1 MDNDK
6 KQPIII
12 KKIKKADHATHH
24 GGSWKI
30 AYADFVTAMMAFF
43 LLMWLINVTSE
54 EQRRGIANFFDPI
67 SSGSKLG
74 GSQGVMG
81 GTSIKEKEGNLN
93 SPSSRITIKPAPPTE
108 KGQGGQAAGDSKS
121 QEDSATKF
129 AGMTEEEKQKII
141 AQKDIESKLINT
153 QTYKNKAEEEHAFK
167 DISDQVKQAMESVPE
182 LKELKDNVS
191 IEETKEGL
199 RINIVDQNNQS
210 MFPSGSS
217 RMYKQMH
224 QILTQV
230 ARAIKD
236 VPNKIDISGHTDA
249 VPYTNNSLFSNWE
262 LSAERANATRRVLAE
277 SGITDNRFDSVIGR
291 ADRDPFD
298 SQNPKSPSNR
308 RISIT
313 LLREIKV

>member
-1 MDNDK
+1 MDKDK

-12 KKIKKADHATHH
+12 KKIKKGGHGGHH

-54 EQRRGIANFFDPI
+54 EQRRGIANFFDPFHA
-67 SSGSKLG
+67 GSKVSG
-74 GSQGVMG
+74 NQGVMG
-81 GTSIKEKEGNLN
+81 GLSIKEKEGQLED
-93 SPSSRITIKPAPPTE
+93 STSRITVKPAPLRE
-108 KGQGGQAAGDSKS
+108 KGKGGEVAGESKDR
-121 QEDSATKF
+121 EDDASKF

-141 AQKDIESKLINT
+141 AKQDIESKLIQT
-153 QTYKNKAEEEHAFK
+153 KTYKNKEEEEKAFK
-167 DISDQVKQAMESVPE
+167 DISDQVKQAMEAVPE
-182 LKELKDNVS
+182 LKELNNNIK

-199 RINIVDQNNQS
+199 RINIIDQNNQS

-217 RMYKQMH
+217 RMYKQMQ

-230 ARAIKD
+230 AHAIKD
-236 VPNKIDISGHTDA
+236 VPNKIEISGHTDA

-262 LSAERANATRRVLAE
+262 LSTERGNATRRVLAE
-277 SGITDNRFDSVIGR
+277 SGINDNRFDAVLGK

-298 SQNPKSPSNR
+298 AENPKSPSNR

>member
-1 MDNDK
+1 MSDEK

-12 KKIKKADHATHH
+12 KKIRKAAHHAHH

-43 LLMWLINVTSE
+43 LLMWLINATSE
-54 EQRRGIANFFDPI
+54 EQKRGIANFFDPI
-67 SSGSKLG
+67 SAGTSVG
-74 GSQGVMG
+74 GNVGVMAG
-81 GTSIKEKEGNLN
+81 LSIKEKDGTMEE
-93 SPSSRITIKPAPPTE
+93 SSSRIAIKPAPPTE
-108 KGQGGQAAGDSKS
+108 KGHGGQAAGDSKS
-121 QEDSATKF
+121 QEEDASKY
-129 AGMTEEEKQKII
+129 AGMTEEEKQKIQ

-153 QTYKNKAEEEHAFK
+153 RTFKNKAEEERAFK
-167 DISDQVKQAMESVPE
+167 EVSNQVKQAMESAPE
-182 LKELKDNVS
+182 LKELRDNIS

-199 RINIVDQNNQS
+199 KINIIDQNHQS

-224 QILTQV
+224 EILVQV

-236 VPNKIDISGHTDA
+236 IPNKIDISGHTDS

-277 SGITDNRFDSVIGR
+277 TGVADSRFDSVVGR
-291 ADRDPFD
+291 ADKDPFNGND
-298 SQNPKSPSNR
+298 PKDASNR

-313 LLREIKV
+313 LMREIPI

>member
-1 MDNDK
+1 MDSDK

-12 KKIKKADHATHH
+12 KKIKKSGHGAHH

-67 SSGSKLG
+67 ASGSKMSG
-74 GSQGVMG
+74 NQGVMG
-81 GTSIKEKEGNLN
+81 GTSIKEKDGTLSTSN
-93 SPSSRITIKPAPPTE
+93 SRITIKPAPLTE
-108 KGQGGQAAGDSKS
+108 KGHGGQAAGDSKNK
-121 QEDSATKF
+121 EDDAHQF

-141 AQKDIESKLINT
+141 AQQDIQSKLVAT
-153 QTYKNKAEEEHAFK
+153 KTYKNKEEEENSFK
-167 DISDQVKQAMESVPE
+167 GISDQVKQAIESIPE
-182 LKELKDNVS
+182 LKELKNNVN

-199 RINIVDQNNQS
+199 RINIIDQNNQS

-217 RMYKQMH
+217 RMYKQMQ

-236 VPNKIDISGHTDA
+236 VPNKIDISGHTDS
-249 VPYTNNSLFSNWE
+249 VPYTSNSLFSNWE

-277 SGITDNRFDSVIGR
+277 SGISDTRFDSVIGK

-298 SQNPKSPSNR
+298 AENPKSASNR